1 MLVGE
6 RMTRNP
12 VTILETAS
20 IDDGI
25 HLMRERRVRR
35 LPVLDSSGKMVG
47 IVSDKDL
54 LHAAPSPATSLSV
67 YELHYLLARL
77 TIKQVMSSPVI
88 SVTADT
94 PIEEAAAVMADHKIG
109 GLPVVEGGALVG
121 IITETDIFKILVELL
136 GARQPGLRVTLAV
149 RDAKG
154 TLANI
159 TQALAA
165 QGANVIS
172 LVAYEG
178 VGEFDSRITIKLG
191 DVDAETVRRV
201 TDLKLSIVD
210 LRGAYLDRILTLCGT
225 S

>member
-35 LPVLDSSGKMVG
+35 LPVLDGSGKMVG

-67 YELHYLLARL
+67 YELHYLLAKL

-88 SVTADT
+88 SVTAET

-109 GLPVVEGGALVG
+109 GLPVMDGSALVG

-149 RDAKG
+149 HDAKG
-154 TLANI
+154 TLASI

-178 VGEFDSRITIKLG
+178 VGEFDSRITIKLNE
-191 DVDAETVRRV
+191 VDAETVRRV
-201 TDLKLSIVD
+201 LSDLDVTIAD
-210 LRGAYLDRILTLCGT
+210 LRGA
-225 S
+225 